1 MGNLPVSDEKP
12 IKDSWRSEADL
23 KVIAA
28 LKVMTAGK
36 YEIRGVLGSTIN
48 GDHPYIFDRKGDL
61 TKIKKRLEI
70 TQRKIEAVM
79 QNFAELDKAGLL
91 DTLDSGIR
99 ARVRGMPVESAY
111 DLICDNCIKA
121 GAARIAVEMMGVL
134 SSEIDEYKTKIA
146 EAEAKWPKNRN
157 KARAMHVADEIAEVY
172 VSHLGKKPSYGTEGH
187 KDDAGQSKKWAST
200 DFSRAVH
207 EIFSILKVD
216 GNPDE
221 AAMHSAQ
228 KYTDKTAA
236 EAQQEM
242 QKMKHPFLSF

>member
-1 MGNLPVSDEKP
+1 MGNLPVSDKKP

-48 GDHPYIFDRKGDL
+48 GDHPYLSDRKGDL
-61 TKIKKRLEI
+61 AKIKKRLEI
-70 TQRKIEAVM
+70 TQRKIEAVK
-79 QNFAELDKAGLL
+79 QNFAELDETGLL
-91 DTLDSGIR
+91 APLAGGIR
-99 ARVRGMPVESAY
+99 TTTMGMPIESAY
-111 DLICDNCIKA
+111 DLICNNCIKA

-134 SSEIDEYKTKIA
+134 SLEIGEYKKKIA

-157 KARAMHVADEIAEVY
+157 KARAMHVADEIAKVY
-172 VSHLGKKPSYGTEGH
+172 VTHLGKKPSYGTQGH
-187 KDDAGQSKKWAST
+187 KDDAGQSTKWAST

-236 EAQQEM
+236 EAQQETK
-242 QKMKHPFLSF
+242 KMMHSFLRV